1 MNIIYTGINEQF
13 PPQYREKMETKLQ
26 KISKMI
32 ERKGEK
38 EAHIILKHERFLHAV
53 EITINMFDHRIV
65 CYGED
70 AELLPAMNI
79 ALEKL
84 EKQIV
89 KLREKWRDNKRQ
101 APVEGAGES
110 TPAEPVAQA
119 AASQAKGSVKPQPQ
133 TKAQGPRVYRVDHE
147 SDDRK
152 PMTVDE
158 AILEMNGTRN
168 GKADYLVF
176 RDAETDRLSV
186 LMRRGDGN
194 FDLIES

>member
-1 MNIIYTGINEQF
+1 MNIIYTGRQNEF
-13 PPQYREKMETKLQ
+13 PPQYREKLEAKLH

-38 EAHIILKHERFLHAV
+38 EAHIIHRQERFLHVV

-70 AELLPAMNI
+70 AELLPALNT

-84 EKQIV
+84 DKQVV
-89 KLREKWRDNKRQ
+89 KLREKWRDTKRQ
-101 APVEGAGES
+101 QAPPGSPGSETE
-110 TPAEPVAQA
+110 AEPAQA
-119 AASQAKGSVKPQPQ
+119 SALERTEKSQGK
-133 TKAQGPRVYRVDHE
+133 RIYRVDHE
-147 SDDRK
+147 SDGRK
-152 PMTVDE
+152 PMTLDE
-158 AILEMNGTRN
+158 AVMEMDGTRN
-168 GKADYLVF
+168 GRPDYLVF

-186 LMRRGDGN
+186 LLRRRDGN

>member
-1 MNIIYTGINEQF
+1 MNIIYTGRQNEF
-13 PPQYREKMETKLQ
+13 PPQYREKLEAKLQ

-38 EAHIILKHERFLHAV
+38 EAHIIHRQERFLHVV

-70 AELLPAMNI
+70 AELLPALNT

-84 EKQIV
+84 DKQVV
-89 KLREKWRDNKRQ
+89 KLREKWRDTKRQ
-101 APVEGAGES
+101 QAPPEAEGETEG
-110 TPAEPVAQA
+110 TPAA
-119 AASQAKGSVKPQPQ
+119 APARAVGSQGK
-133 TKAQGPRVYRVDHE
+133 RVYRVDHE
-147 SDDRK
+147 SDGRK
-152 PMTVDE
+152 PMTLDE
-158 AILEMNGTRN
+158 AVLEMDGTRN
-168 GKADYLVF
+168 GKPDYLVF

-186 LMRRGDGN
+186 LLRRRDGN